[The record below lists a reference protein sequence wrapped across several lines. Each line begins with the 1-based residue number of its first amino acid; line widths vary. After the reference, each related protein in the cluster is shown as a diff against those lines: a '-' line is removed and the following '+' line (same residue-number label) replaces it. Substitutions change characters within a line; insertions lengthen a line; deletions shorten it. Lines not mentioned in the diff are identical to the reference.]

1 MQRLL
6 FFTIVLILTIL
17 ACRKK
22 EDPIVVPPPVDNG
35 TMGKVSFTFQNVA
48 GTQPLVLD
56 TEWYTTENGDAL
68 QINQYKYYV
77 TNFVLHT
84 DTSEFKEWESYY
96 LIDESK
102 ASSKNFVVDSIPAGR
117 YTKVSFII
125 GVDAKRN
132 TSGAQTGALDVANTM
147 FWDWKSGYIMAKLD
161 GVSPQAPGQFVSYH
175 IAGFNQGESVLRT
188 VTLNLPQPID
198 VKSSATPNI
207 HIKADVLEWFKTPR
221 VIKIAELP
229 AIGTTGSDAMR
240 MADNYADMF
249 TIDHID

>member
-102 ASSKNFVVDSIPAGR
+102 ASSKNF
-117 YTKVSFII
+117 
-125 GVDAKRN
+125 
-132 TSGAQTGALDVANTM
+132 ALERIFANCL
-147 FWDWKSGYIMAKLD
+147 S
-161 GVSPQAPGQFVSYH
+161 
-175 IAGFNQGESVLRT
+175 
-188 VTLNLPQPID
+188 
-198 VKSSATPNI
+198 
-207 HIKADVLEWFKTPR
+207 
-221 VIKIAELP
+221 
-229 AIGTTGSDAMR
+229 
-240 MADNYADMF
+240 
-249 TIDHID
+249 